1 MMHPWS
7 ASLWPHT
14 PRAGVLGAG
23 NAVTQSM
30 LVSVVLSPCGL
41 EHGSFCFVSVHRD
54 DREEGINARQR
65 EEAAEFHVT
74 TGKLMLRSPMSLNSL
89 LDKARNL

>member
-1 MMHPWS
+1 MHPWS

-14 PRAGVLGAG
+14 PRADVLGAG

-54 DREEGINARQR
+54 DSEDGINARQR
-65 EEAAEFHVT
+65 EEAAEPHVT

>member
-1 MMHPWS
+1 M
-7 ASLWPHT
+7 
-14 PRAGVLGAG
+14 
-23 NAVTQSM
+23 TQSM

-41 EHGSFCFVSVHRD
+41 EHDSFCFVSVHRD
-54 DREEGINARQR
+54 DSEEGINARQR

>member
-1 MMHPWS
+1 MHPWS

-14 PRAGVLGAG
+14 PRTGVLGAG

-41 EHGSFCFVSVHRD
+41 EHDSFCFVSVHRD
-54 DREEGINARQR
+54 DSEEGINARQR
-65 EEAAEFHVT
+65 EEAAEPHVT